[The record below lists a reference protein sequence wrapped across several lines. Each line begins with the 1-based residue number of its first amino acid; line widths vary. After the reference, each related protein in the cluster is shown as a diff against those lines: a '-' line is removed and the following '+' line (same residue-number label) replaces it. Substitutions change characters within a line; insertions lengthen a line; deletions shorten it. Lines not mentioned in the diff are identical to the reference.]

1 MIRAITVMQIRGSY
15 GEITVS
21 LQERCYPWQLSN
33 EHGSQHFMRSSSHHV
48 CHQASHDVWVTR
60 NTRRDISR
68 GSRGTRL
75 ISWTL
80 ATVLLLLL
88 LLLLGH
94 GMSVPH
100 GDIILVPT
108 VGCIGVTVR
117 VAARGSCACS
127 CSGVLLRLSGW
138 LLGIWLGL

>member
-1 MIRAITVMQIRGSY
+1 MIRAFTAMQIRGSY

-21 LQERCYPWQLSN
+21 LQSVVIRGSCPIRTGQD
-33 EHGSQHFMRSSSHHV
+33 GSQHFMRSSSHHV
-48 CHQASHDVWVTR
+48 YHQASHDVEVTR

-68 GSRGTRL
+68 GSRGAGL
-75 ISWTL
+75 VPWTL
-80 ATVLLLLL
+80 ATVLLL

-100 GDIILVPT
+100 GDIIIVPT

-117 VAARGSCACS
+117 VTAG
-127 CSGVLLRLSGW
+127 G
-138 LLGIWLGL
+138 